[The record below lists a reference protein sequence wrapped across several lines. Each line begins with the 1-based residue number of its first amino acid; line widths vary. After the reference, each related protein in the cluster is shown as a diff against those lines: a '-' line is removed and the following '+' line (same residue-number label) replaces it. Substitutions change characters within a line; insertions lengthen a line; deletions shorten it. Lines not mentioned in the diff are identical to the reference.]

1 MSIKKF
7 LFTGITTCLIASS
20 TIPIFASAPQ
30 VDLSNPLSI
39 SFVLDQLEDKLE
51 KSSDKQ
57 YKIDWD
63 FEIIYNNGKVLVVIE
78 YDKEDAKAFKKL
90 TKADLEKLVTAIATE
105 IITALGKQDIPIQGI
120 IIEDDAAQPTHQFT
134 YNNGNLDIK

>member
-7 LFTGITTCLIASS
+7 LFTGLISCLIATS
-20 TIPIFASAPQ
+20 IVPVFASAPQ
-30 VDLSNPLSI
+30 VDLNNPLSI
-39 SFVLDQLEDKLE
+39 NFVLDQLEDKLE
-51 KSSDKQ
+51 KGHDKH

-90 TKADLEKLVTAIATE
+90 AKADLEKLVTAIASE
-105 IITALGKQDIPIQGI
+105 ITTTLGKQDIPIQGI
-120 IIEDDAAQPTHQFT
+120 IIEDDAAQPTYQFT
-134 YNNGNLDIK
+134 YNDGKLDIK

>member
-1 MSIKKF
+1 MSIKRF
-7 LFTGITTCLIASS
+7 LFVGLTACLIVGSS
-20 TIPIFASAPQ
+20 LPIFASSSQ
-30 VDLSNPLSI
+30 LDFNNPLSI

-63 FEIIYNNGKVLVVIE
+63 FEIIYNNGQVLVVIE

-90 TKADLEKLVTAIATE
+90 AKSDLEKLVTAIVTE
-105 IITALGKQDIPIQGI
+105 ITTSLGKPDIPIQGI
-120 IIEDDAAQPTHQFT
+120 IIEDDAAQPSYQFM
-134 YNNGNLDIK
+134 YNNGKLDIK

>member
-30 VDLSNPLSI
+30 VDLNNPLSI

-78 YDKEDAKAFKKL
+78 YDKEDGKAFKKL

-120 IIEDDAAQPTHQFT
+120 IIEDDAAQPTYQFT
-134 YNNGNLDIK
+134 YNNGKLDIK

>member
-30 VDLSNPLSI
+30 VDFNNPLSI
-39 SFVLDQLEDKLE
+39 IFVLEQIEYKLD
-51 KSSDKQ
+51 KSSDNQ

-63 FEIIYNNGKVLVVIE
+63 FEIIYNNSKVLVVIE

-105 IITALGKQDIPIQGI
+105 ITTTLGKQDIPIQGI
-120 IIEDDAAQPTHQFT
+120 IIEDDAAQPTYQFT
-134 YNNGNLDIK
+134 YNNGKLDIK

>member
-20 TIPIFASAPQ
+20 TIP
-30 VDLSNPLSI
+30 
-39 SFVLDQLEDKLE
+39 
-51 KSSDKQ
+51 
-57 YKIDWD
+57 
-63 FEIIYNNGKVLVVIE
+63 IYNNGKVLVVIE

-105 IITALGKQDIPIQGI
+105 ITTTLGKQDIPIQGI
-120 IIEDDAAQPTHQFT
+120 IIEDDAAQPTHQFA
-134 YNNGNLDIK
+134 YNNGKLDIK